1 MSNVQNNSQIVLLL
15 LLDMQKSFDFIQ
27 FIRNSKAWIINEL
40 FCIIERDTCTFLTDT
55 YRKVRSGEF

>member
-27 FIRNSKAWIINEL
+27 FIRNSKAWIINH
-40 FCIIERDTCTFLTDT
+40 
-55 YRKVRSGEF
+55 